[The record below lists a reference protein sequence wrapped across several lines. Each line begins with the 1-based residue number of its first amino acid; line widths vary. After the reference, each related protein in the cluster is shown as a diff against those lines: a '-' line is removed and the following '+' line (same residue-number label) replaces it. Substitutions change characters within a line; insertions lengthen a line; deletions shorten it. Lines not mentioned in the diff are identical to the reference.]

1 MNEKQTSTATVIILI
16 VAVATFLAFLVLK
29 LCGLLAW
36 SWWWIT
42 APAWIPVLLVLLAL
56 GFLGLCL
63 MILSYV
69 AKRRIK

>member
-1 MNEKQTSTATVIILI
+1 MNEKQTSTAAVIILI